1 MPLDVD
7 PVASAFFVAYF
18 EAFNARD
25 LDRVAQCWASDCH
38 FRTRPG
44 FADLHGREAIR
55 RFYEQL
61 WVRADER
68 IALHRLT
75 REKDDILAE
84 IGTEI
89 VARVNMP
96 DFGETS
102 LASGDRLRLC
112 SIVAY
117 RLRNG
122 AIAHIEGR
130 ATLSRTIEKSMGAN
144 PATPTE
150 SCHV

>member
-7 PVASAFFVAYF
+7 QTASAFFAAYF

-25 LDRVAQCWASDCH
+25 LDRLAQCWTPDCH

-44 FADLHGREAIR
+44 FVDLHGREAIR

-75 REKDDILAE
+75 QENDDILAE

-89 VARVNMP
+89 IARVDMP
-96 DFGETS
+96 DFGEIG
-102 LASGDRLRLC
+102 LAAGDRLRLR

-130 ATLSRTIEKSMGAN
+130 ATLSRRIEKSMGAN

-150 SCHV
+150 SCHA

>member
-1 MPLDVD
+1 MSQETD
-7 PVASAFFVAYF
+7 AFFAAYF
-18 EAFNARD
+18 QAFNAGNLREAA
-25 LDRVAQCWASDCH
+25 RFWASDCQ

-44 FADLHGREAIR
+44 FPDLQGRQQILW
-55 RFYEQL
+55 FYPRLRE
-61 WVRADER
+61 RADER

-75 REKDDILAE
+75 QAKDDILAE

-89 VARVNMP
+89 TARVYMP
-96 DFGETS
+96 DFGKTG
-102 LASGDRLRLC
+102 LAAGDRLRLR

-130 ATLSRTIEKSMGAN
+130 ATLSRTTEKSMGAN